1 MPDLSRRSFVG
12 LSAAALAGTAL
23 AGTAAGLPLR
33 RAAARPVQVAQS
45 TSSAAGF
52 APGAL
57 DAVAET
63 ARGLDQLHSLVISRN
78 GEIALAETFRGPGL
92 ETPVNVKSASKTLV
106 AALVGA
112 ALARGVLPGG
122 VPAGVETAIGEVA
135 PQLIP
140 PQADPQVADIT
151 LADLLSLQAGLE
163 RTSGA
168 NYGRWVESANW
179 VAYALSRPLV
189 RTPGEG
195 FLYSTGS
202 THVAGAVLAEAAGRS
217 LLDLAR
223 DWLGAPLGIEIP
235 PWTRDPQGYYLG
247 GNNMALSPL
256 ALWRFG
262 EMVRQGGLWA
272 GEAGGAERGQRVLP
286 AAWIEA
292 SWRPRAVSPF
302 SGHAYGYGW
311 FLARLGSSESASG
324 RASGDASG
332 SGGLIRPENR
342 PLAAARGPEAVE
354 VAYARGYGGQ
364 MLYLVPHLGLT
375 VAITSD
381 PTRPARSA
389 GYAGDLN
396 RLLAER
402 IVPAVE
408 AE

>member
-1 MPDLSRRSFVG
+1 MSACLPSRPTRRTLLAG
-12 LSAAALAGTAL
+12 AAGALALAALPRRPAG
-23 AGTAAGLPLR
+23 
-33 RAAARPVQVAQS
+33 ARTSVA
-45 TSSAAGF
+45 AAGF
-52 APGAL
+52 DPRAL
-57 DAVAET
+57 DAVAEA

-92 ETPVNVKSASKTLV
+92 ETPVNVKSVSKTLV

-122 VPAGVETAIGEVA
+122 VPQGDDLGGTQTSLGELA
-135 PQLIP
+135 PHLIP
-140 PQADPQVADIT
+140 PQADPQVATIT
-151 LADLLSLQAGLE
+151 LADLLSLQAGLA

-168 NYGRWVESANW
+168 NYGRWVESRNW
-179 VAYALSRPLV
+179 VAYALGQPFV
-189 RTPGEG
+189 RTPGDG

-217 LLDLAR
+217 LLELAR
-223 DWLGAPLGIEIP
+223 DWLGEPLGIEIP

-256 ALWRFG
+256 GLWRFG
-262 EMVRQGGLWA
+262 EMVRQGGAWA
-272 GEAGGAERGQRVLP
+272 GEQVLP
-286 AAWIEA
+286 AAWISA

-311 FLARLGSSESASG
+311 FLARLGSSERS
-324 RASGDASG
+324 SG
-332 SGGLIRPENR
+332 SGGLIRTGNR
-342 PLAAARGPEAVE
+342 ALAAARAPEAVE

-364 MLYLVPHLGLT
+364 MLYLVPHWGLT

-402 IVPAVE
+402 IVSAVE
-408 AE
+408 AV

>member
-1 MPDLSRRSFVG
+1 MAGAAGALALAALPRRPAGARTPV
-12 LSAAALAGTAL
+12 AAAGIN
-23 AGTAAGLPLR
+23 PR
-33 RAAARPVQVAQS
+33 
-45 TSSAAGF
+45 
-52 APGAL
+52 AL
-57 DAVAET
+57 DAVAEA
-63 ARGLDQLHSLVISRN
+63 ARGLDQLHSLVISRD
-78 GEIALAETFRGPGL
+78 GEIALAESFRGPGL
-92 ETPVNVKSASKTLV
+92 ETPVNVKSVSKTLV
-106 AALVGA
+106 AALAGA

-122 VPAGVETAIGEVA
+122 VPEGAQTSLGELA

-140 PQADPQVADIT
+140 PRADPQVADIT
-151 LADLLSLQAGLE
+151 LADLLSLQAGLA

-168 NYGRWVESANW
+168 NYGRWVESRNW
-179 VAYALSRPLV
+179 VAHALGQPFVRP
-189 RTPGEG
+189 PGGG

-223 DWLGAPLGIEIP
+223 DWLGDPLGIEIP
-235 PWTRDPQGYYLG
+235 AWTRDPQGYYLG

-262 EMVRQGGLWA
+262 EMVRQGGTWQ
-272 GEAGGAERGQRVLP
+272 GRRFLP

-311 FLARLGSSESASG
+311 FLARLGFSES
-324 RASGDASG
+324 ASG
-332 SGGLIRPENR
+332 SGGLRRPR
-342 PLAAARGPEAVE
+342 DRALAAARAPEAVE

-408 AE
+408 AV